1 MKKAVVLITLV
12 FALTAC
18 AKQAP
23 STDTSAA
30 APTATAPAAPATT
43 TETAAP
49 STAGTPAPIA
59 VSDASIPAEGLAMW
73 LRADKGVTA
82 TQDGAVSAWNS
93 PNNVAATQEDAKSQ
107 PKLVASSIGGKP
119 AIRFDGND
127 SLLETNL
134 DINPG
139 VTPNLTVIS
148 VFDSRTAEAD
158 PLRKL
163 YGADDGD
170 FDRAAG
176 LDSRADTTNYG
187 IFGGNGV
194 IAYFSLEQDQ
204 PTITVDSWTPNTFDG
219 WVNGKHALSQVA
231 VSNEKGLP
239 HMFIGGTG
247 TSFHEPWMGDV
258 AEMLVYTRTLT
269 DQERT
274 EIEDSLAE
282 KYSIAIDHTPAPT
295 TE

>member
-1 MKKAVVLITLV
+1 MKKAVVLIALV

-18 AKQAP
+18 TKEAP
-23 STDTSAA
+23 STDTA
-30 APTATAPAAPATT
+30 APAATATT
-43 TETAAP
+43 TETATTP
-49 STAGTPAPIA
+49 TVETPAPVA
-59 VSDASIPAEGLAMW
+59 VSEASIPAEGLAMW
-73 LRADKGVTA
+73 LRADAGVTA
-82 TQDGAVSAWNS
+82 APDGAVSAWTSSNG
-93 PNNVAATQEDAKSQ
+93 VAAKQEDANAQ
-107 PKLVASSIGGKP
+107 PKLVPSSIGGKP

-134 DINPG
+134 DINPA
-139 VTPNLTVIS
+139 VIPNLTVIS

-163 YGADDGD
+163 YGADDGG

-176 LDSRADTTNYG
+176 LDSRAGTTNYG
-187 IFGGNGV
+187 IFGGDGV
-194 IAYFSLEQDQ
+194 IAYFSLEKDK
-204 PTITVDSWTPNTFDG
+204 PTITVDSWTPKTFDG

-231 VSNEKGLP
+231 VSNEQGLP

-274 EIEDSLAE
+274 EIEDTLAK
-282 KYSIAIDHTPAPT
+282 KYSIAVDHTPAPT
-295 TE
+295 TAE